1 MKKLSH
7 LDEKGAARMV
17 DVSGKDV
24 TERIARAQ
32 GFIAMKATTLALVE
46 TGEAKKGDVLAAARI
61 AGIMAAKK
69 TSSLIPLCHPLAITK
84 ASVDFTL
91 SHDPC
96 GIHVAAEVKVAG
108 QTGVEMEALTAVCVA
123 CLTLYDMLKAADK
136 GMVIREVAL
145 IEKTG
150 GKSGHW
156 KAAGAR

>member
-17 DVSGKDV
+17 DVSGKEV

-32 GFIAMKATTLALVE
+32 GFVAMKTQTLALIE

-69 TSSLIPLCHPLAITK
+69 TSNLIPLCHPLAITK

-91 SHDPC
+91 SHDPR

-123 CLTLYDMLKAADK
+123 CLTIYDMLKAADK
-136 GMVIREVAL
+136 SMVIREVAL

-156 KAAGAR
+156 KAPAAR